1 MKTTYDVQRERLY
14 KYLLEGRRITTLGAI
29 TNFDLRI
36 GSLTKRISD
45 LIHDYYVPIHKE
57 RVRNSL
63 SDGYHIEYSIIKENR
78 EVLKDIKLD
87 CVRMIPSLIYQRG
100 NEPRYIELEHKT
112 IMYEDELTNAEKAI

>member
-100 NEPRYIELEHKT
+100 NEPRYIEFEHE
-112 IMYEDELTNAEKAI
+112 IMYEDELTNAEKVI